1 MRALKNHLMEE
12 INLEGT
18 VYLTVAY
25 LGMIA
30 GLALWTW
37 TVVVRS
43 RSIEQRLEAVEASIG
58 LDATQADDVAEQSVA
73 KSADDA
79 TV

>member
-30 GLALWTW
+30 GLAIWTW
-37 TVVVRS
+37 TVVARS

-73 KSADDA
+73 KAADDA
-79 TV
+79 TD

>member
-1 MRALKNHLMEE
+1 M
-12 INLEGT
+12 EGT
-18 VYLTVAY
+18 TYLTVAY

-30 GLALWTW
+30 GLAIWTW

-58 LDATQADDVAEQSVA
+58 VDASQADGIAKQSLDDA
-73 KSADDA
+73 QDDA
-79 TV
+79 TD